1 MARNVWLTEPPRR
14 LKNNHLRLSLRQGYD
29 EHDAI
34 FFGGGA
40 NELPDPPW
48 DIAFAV
54 DRNVF
59 RGRVSVQVSIQNV
72 RAAAGNEN
80 ECE

>member
-1 MARNVWLTEPPRR
+1 VRVMMSMMPF
-14 LKNNHLRLSLRQGYD
+14 SS
-29 EHDAI
+29 
-34 FFGGGA
+34 GGGA

>member
-29 EHDAI
+29 ERDAI

-72 RAAAGNEN
+72 RAAVGSGN